1 MENASQALIIAG
13 GILLAI
19 IVLSLGVNLIVSY
32 SETSESYEQIQ
43 GDLLMNK
50 FNTNFT
56 KFKDRKDITAQ
67 EIITLKNF
75 AQNYDNENGTTT
87 NIYVNNSKIREE
99 DEEFIKKYAPE
110 KKEIS
115 GKTTVKMKYFEYQ
128 ENSIEYES
136 NGRIKVIKFKEL

>member
-1 MENASQALIIAG
+1 MENTSQALIIAG